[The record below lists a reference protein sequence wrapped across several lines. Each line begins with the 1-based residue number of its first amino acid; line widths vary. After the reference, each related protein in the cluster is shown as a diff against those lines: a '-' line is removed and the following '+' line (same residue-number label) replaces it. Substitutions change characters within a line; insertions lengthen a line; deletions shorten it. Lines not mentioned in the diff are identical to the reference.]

1 MDNAVYTKYIEAKKT
16 GNMSLMKHLY
26 KKHKNEVIIKFEYGK
41 MLAKN
46 NQLRDAR
53 KIFKEILGISENIFA
68 LLELGKVEFA
78 LGNVEE
84 AKRIFHGLIGTKNH
98 YIALFEL
105 GKIERYLGNLDGAAQ
120 CYREILKNKTDVFAM
135 LELGRIEADKCN
147 YLKARKIFND
157 ILKIRNDSYAIFEL
171 GKLDARLGNLKDAKR
186 RFESLLD
193 TNNRVNALLELAK
206 VEYMLG
212 NKDTAIVYLNS
223 LLKTYNRN
231 AATIEL
237 GRIEYMEGNIE
248 KSIAF
253 FKSLIGTKS
262 ETYSLPILINICI
275 KLGRYEEAFD
285 YMMYSKRKNYY
296 CDQKA
301 ELVLMKELNV
311 SFDKIYNKP
320 LSYGCYQILE
330 YDAYSAL
337 EHVIAR
343 HKYEFSEDIDIPMLF
358 STISDS
364 LDMNTFTGKFVLND
378 VYDVP
383 FDNIGGGSNILRVIT
398 LPGTKNILSMYPL
411 FDKDYVDD
419 EGMSLQR
426 KK

>member
-1 MDNAVYTKYIEAKKT
+1 MDNAVYAKYIEAKNT

-26 KKHKNEVIIKFEYGK
+26 KRHKDEVIIKFEYGK
-41 MLAKN
+41 MLARN
-46 NQLRDAR
+46 NQLREAR
-53 KIFKEILGISENIFA
+53 KIFKEILGISESIYA
-68 LLELGKVEFA
+68 LLELGRVEFA

-84 AKRIFHGLIGTKNH
+84 ARSIFLGLMGTKNH
-98 YIALFEL
+98 NLALFEI
-105 GKIERYLGNLDGAAQ
+105 GKIERHLGNLDGAAL
-120 CYREILKNKTDVFAM
+120 CYREILKEKTDTFAM
-135 LELGRIEADKCN
+135 LELGRIEAEKGN
-147 YLKARKIFND
+147 YLKARKHFND
-157 ILKIRNDSYAIFEL
+157 ILKIKKDSYAIFEL
-171 GKLDARLGNLKDAKR
+171 GKLDARLGNLKEAKR

-193 TNNRVNALLELAK
+193 TNNRVNAMLELAK

-212 NKDTAIVYLNS
+212 HRETALVYLNS
-223 LLKTYNRN
+223 LLRTYNKN

-285 YMMYSKRKNYY
+285 YMMYSKKKNYY

-311 SFDKIYNKP
+311 SFDKEYNKP

-330 YDAYSAL
+330 YDPYSAL

-343 HKYEFSEDIDIPMLF
+343 HKYEFSDDIDISMLF
-358 STISDS
+358 ATIGDS
-364 LDMNTFTGKFVLND
+364 LNNETFTGKFVLND

-383 FDNIGGGSNILRVIT
+383 YNNIGGGSNILRVIT

-419 EGMSLQR
+419 ESMSLQR